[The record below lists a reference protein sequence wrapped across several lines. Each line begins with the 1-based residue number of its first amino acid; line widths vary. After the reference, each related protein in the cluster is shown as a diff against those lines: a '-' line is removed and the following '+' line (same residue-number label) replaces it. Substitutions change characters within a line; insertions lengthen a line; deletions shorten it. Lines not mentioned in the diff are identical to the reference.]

1 MIIMLSAAITLVM
14 VLVLILP
21 TLVLVLSL
29 VVLLTLLPSVS
40 HTWSQLSRFWAG
52 QGAYL
57 GNLHR
62 EPCQVSCLWMW
73 LTADH
78 EVFINEI
85 CRLSAIALRGIR
97 ENTQPA
103 GDCRDYSTRVMK
115 RTTVQPT
122 PSLFPHSITL
132 QQWWQP
138 YIFSTRRLSST
149 ICLTMTTISRFWEW
163 TRPPGA
169 CTATA
174 IYITVAYENE
184 NQHDRNQ
191 NVGYLACHKF

>member
-115 RTTVQPT
+115 RITVQPT

-138 YIFSTRRLSST
+138 FSTRRLSST
-149 ICLTMTTISRFWEW
+149 ICLTMTTISCFSEW

-169 CTATA
+169 CTAAA